1 MFFEFTVVYKKI
13 FPLFSNLIRSLLAV
27 YLNDEIVSYV
37 LLLKIVDFK
46 LNCSFESVSIRE
58 KLLI

>member
-27 YLNDEIVSYV
+27 HLNDEIVSYV
-37 LLLKIVDFK
+37 LLLKIVNFK
-46 LNCSFESVSIRE
+46 LNCSFESFSSGERLSI
-58 KLLI
+58 